1 MSEAKFKTMRHIETV
16 RNFLGVI
23 VKELVT
29 RAELHDQSKLQ
40 PPESDILEVMTPKLR
55 GLTYGSPEYRESMK
69 AMKPMTE
76 HHYAHNRHHVEYF
89 KPWRCVHCKGTFT
102 DDEAPPA
109 FGKVEGD
116 DLHEKRF
123 CPTCCRGAVIYE
135 CELVPQ
141 PEGIDAMNL
150 IDVLEMLVDWK
161 AAGLRHHDGDIF
173 KSIEINQ
180 KRYGFSDELRSL
192 LVNTAEW
199 MNGQP
204 VTHHAEES

>member
-16 RNFLGVI
+16 RNFIGAVI
-23 VKELVT
+23 KELVT

-40 PPESDILEVMTPKLR
+40 PPESDILEVMTPRLR

-102 DDEAPPA
+102 DDEAPAHCADTP
-109 FGKVEGD
+109 
-116 DLHEKRF
+116 HEKRF
-123 CPTCCRGAVIYE
+123 CPRCCGGAAIYE

-141 PEGIDAMNL
+141 PFGIDAMNL
-150 IDVLEMLVDWK
+150 IDVIEMLCDWK

-173 KSIEINQ
+173 KSIRINQ
-180 KRYGFSDELRSL
+180 DRYGFSDELRNL
-192 LVNTAEW
+192 LVNTATWLNE
-199 MNGQP
+199 QS